1 VRQIGAVG
9 GLMRRSKEAMMV
21 AAFACVAFAVTTADA
36 AVVCQKGQKFKIRAT
51 ACKGKETLAHDLT
64 ELAQPG
70 PKGDQGDP
78 GAPGEPGTARAYAEV
93 DAATPS
99 FVTARTRGFVSVE
112 RTGSGI
118 YCLVPEAPIDP
129 ATSPAVASASGPV
142 SSSSYAYTAPS
153 SVSCPDGFVVAV
165 KEGTTLDSAT
175 NFTIIVP

>member
-1 VRQIGAVG
+1 
-9 GLMRRSKEAMMV
+9 MRRSKEAMMV
-21 AAFACVAFAVTTADA
+21 AAFACMAYAATTADA

-51 ACKGKETLAHDLT
+51 ACKSKETLAHDLT

-78 GAPGEPGTARAYAEV
+78 GAPGTARAYAEV

-99 FVTARTRGFVSVE
+99 FVAAKTRGFVSVE

-118 YCLVPEAPIDP
+118 YCLVPEDGIDP
-129 ATSPAVASASGPV
+129 STSPAVVSASGPLT
-142 SSSSYAYTAPS
+142 SSSFAYTGPQG
-153 SVSCPDGFVVAV
+153 VSCPDGFVVAV